1 MPAKDGVRLNDPGRP
16 EQARPKPSHPDQ
28 QSPVTA
34 AQSQTR
40 RRAPQGYAELM
51 TKEQVLDFK
60 PAPRL
65 EQVDDEHSGRV
76 QDCEHQ
82 LLSCDDSALQRE
94 SQAG

>member
-1 MPAKDGVRLNDPGRP
+1 MPSKDGRRLTDPGRP
-16 EQARPKPSHPDQ
+16 EQARPKPSHPDYQ
-28 QSPVTA
+28 GPVTA
-34 AQSQTR
+34 AQSETR

-65 EQVDDEHSGRV
+65 KQVDDEYSERV
-76 QDCEHQ
+76 QDCEHRPR
-82 LLSCDDSALQRE
+82 SCDDSALQRE